1 MNYYDQLKHSFENK
15 INNDIQ
21 IFQEKLNDTPKDVD
35 ALFGLA
41 LIAKNTHQYKLSLE
55 FNKENTLNFMRQSIE
70 HL

>member
-1 MNYYDQLKHSFENK
+1 MSKYLEKIGLNSKKAFENK

-41 LIAKNTHQYKLSLE
+41 LIAKNTNQYK
-55 FNKENTLNFMRQSIE
+55 FNRNK
-70 HL
+70 

>member
-21 IFQEKLNDTPKDVD
+21 IFQEKLNDNPKDINV
-35 ALFGLA
+35 LFGLA

-55 FNKENTLNFMRQSIE
+55 FLDECFNWS
-70 HL
+70 